1 MSIIENMKVEADYI
15 NEIEVILKKVENLLK
30 NEQRYNYELSE
41 AHTEVENELK
51 CYINKNNI
59 EDYIDETESNID
71 IMSTWEKAKKL
82 SE

>member
-1 MSIIENMKVEADYI
+1 MSTIESMKVEADYI
-15 NEIEVILKKVENLLK
+15 NEIEIILKKVENLLK

-71 IMSTWEKAKKL
+71 IMSVWEKAKKL